1 MRFLISYLGADRPGL
16 IGQVTKYVSEHGG
29 SFGEVSFS
37 SVDASAELTC
47 ICSMEGGDLATL
59 ERDLTALPA
68 LEEGELRV
76 KEVET
81 ARDRGATSRITHRFV
96 LQGADKSGFL
106 ATVVDSLDK
115 HGAIIVR
122 MSTEMLKGTAQDAH
136 YIARFAVSLRE
147 SRAPECIASIAGLAG
162 EHNCTFRYETA

>member
-16 IGQVTKYVSEHGG
+16 IGQVTRYISDREG

-47 ICSMEGGDLATL
+47 ICSMPIGDLATL
-59 ERDLTALPA
+59 EKDLAALSS
-68 LEEGELRV
+68 LKGGELRI
-76 KEVET
+76 KEVQI
-81 ARDRGATSRITHRFV
+81 ARDRGATSRITHRLV
-96 LQGADKSGFL
+96 LQGTDCSGFL
-106 ATVVDSLDK
+106 AAVVDGMDK

-122 MSTEMLKGTAQDAH
+122 MSTEMLKGSEHDAH
-136 YIARFAVSLRE
+136 YIARFAVSLRD
-147 SRAPECIASIAGLAG
+147 SRAPECIAAIAGLAG